1 MADKSVISNLEAR
14 VRQLIEAHRRMAEH
28 CAELEAQQ
36 ETLRAEKRSLEERV
50 RELDAEVAR
59 MQLTEGLAGGSPT
72 GRKRVPVSI
81 ALCGRWTNASRWS
94 GRRRRQPQ
102 TERLNRPGPGPGI
115 GSRRS
120 LMMRRRQRDRV
131 NETKT
136 MAKQAITLKIAG
148 KSYPFTIESGKEEMY
163 RLAERE
169 VNNYLALIKQQNIRN
184 WTDMDYLSMT
194 ALKFAIAEIGMR
206 QSRELGSED
215 LRRLEAL
222 DSEIG
227 ACLNDPKL

>member
-1 MADKSVISNLEAR
+1 M
-14 VRQLIEAHRRMAEH
+14 HR
-28 CAELEAQQ
+28 
-36 ETLRAEKRSLEERV
+36 
-50 RELDAEVAR
+50 
-59 MQLTEGLAGGSPT
+59 AGRT
-72 GRKRVPVSI
+72 G
-81 ALCGRWTNASRWS
+81 G
-94 GRRRRQPQ
+94 GD
-102 TERLNRPGPGPGI
+102 
-115 GSRRS
+115 SRRPKDRIGRNQTGNREPA
-120 LMMRRRQRDRV
+120 LPDDATRQRDRV
-131 NETKT
+131 NDTKT

-206 QSRELGSED
+206 QSRELGGED
-215 LRRLEAL
+215 LQRLEAL
-222 DSEIG
+222 DSEIE